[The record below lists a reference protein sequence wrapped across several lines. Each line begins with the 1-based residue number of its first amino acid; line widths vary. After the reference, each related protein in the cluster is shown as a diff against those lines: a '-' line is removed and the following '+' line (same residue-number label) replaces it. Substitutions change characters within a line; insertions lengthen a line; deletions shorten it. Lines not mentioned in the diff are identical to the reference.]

1 MCTKTC
7 TRQLETFSIDNVLV
21 FAYLTQFLK
30 TFCCAKMKVG
40 VKWLHTERGTRCDSH
55 PVKLVKGDRNYHNSY
70 SSVLLEEIWYVTLWK
85 TKNHKK

>member
-30 TFCCAKMKVG
+30 TLCCAKMKVG

-55 PVKLVKGDRNYHNSY
+55 PVKLVKGDRNYHK
-70 SSVLLEEIWYVTLWK
+70 LLFLSFVGRNMVCHTLE
-85 TKNHKK
+85 N